1 MVTRLVSRLV
11 SHCYRQHCVGASLTH
26 PRPQTWALT
35 QMNLSHKTAPA
46 NLDRK
51 RFFGLTRQIF
61 IRVEGL

>member
-1 MVTRLVSRLV
+1 M
-11 SHCYRQHCVGASLTH
+11 A
-26 PRPQTWALT
+26 
-35 QMNLSHKTAPA
+35 MNLSHKTAPT